1 MLSHDKLYSK
11 TSKPMPMTPPV
22 AQGGILVIL
31 KWGKDPKD
39 LDLHG
44 ITSRNEHVYWKD
56 KVAGPNFQ
64 LDKDDMNG
72 NGFETMTLSKML
84 PDSKFVSVIH
94 LVGLVRCWRRAEKR
108 SVMVHEP

>member
-1 MLSHDKLYSK
+1 M
-11 TSKPMPMTPPV
+11 
-22 AQGGILVIL
+22 IL

-94 LVGLVRCWRRAEKR
+94 LVGLVQCWRRAEKR